1 MLSTEIREASRI
13 WEYRGGGPLYLAW
26 DAADLIILGK
36 VIILP
41 ANGRRTLLLGF
52 FYLVVLIA
60 ERLGRATN

>member
-1 MLSTEIREASRI
+1 M
-13 WEYRGGGPLYLAW
+13 AW